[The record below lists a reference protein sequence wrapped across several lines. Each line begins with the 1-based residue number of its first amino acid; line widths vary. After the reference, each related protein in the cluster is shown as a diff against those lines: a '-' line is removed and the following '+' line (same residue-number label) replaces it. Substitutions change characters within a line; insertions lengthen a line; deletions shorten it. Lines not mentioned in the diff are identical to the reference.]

1 MVERLAPIIA
11 AEPLTELWPTI
22 CSLSTR
28 AQPAR
33 ALVFDLAGAILA
45 QASQQLRQSH
55 LQSGWVEHDPMGI
68 WSSPRHIAERAVQQ
82 ARVSPHDI
90 RVISITNQRET
101 ALLWERASGPPVYNA
116 IVWRCRRSTSQCERL
131 VVQGLAPEVH
141 SRTGLVIDAYFSATK
156 LLWLFEHIPG
166 LR

>member
-82 ARVSPHDI
+82 GGSPHM
-90 RVISITNQRET
+90 T
-101 ALLWERASGPPVYNA
+101 SGPSALPTSEKPLCCGKGLLGCRYTMPSSGDVGGAHHNA
-116 IVWRCRRSTSQCERL
+116 SVLWYRALPPKFAAAQVW
-131 VVQGLAPEVH
+131 
-141 SRTGLVIDAYFSATK
+141 
-156 LLWLFEHIPG
+156 
-166 LR
+166 